1 MIDARMKYTSKYRP
15 LFDHLHLAQTD
26 EVTLTFDEI
35 ENLLGVPLPASAH
48 GRAWW
53 SNRGRGSLQ
62 AAAWLDAGYRVH
74 DLDVTLGRV
83 VFRRLQRQYSVRR
96 VGDTVM
102 WDGEL
107 VHALRDHMGVSQ
119 TQLAEILGVRQQTVS
134 EWENDVYTP
143 TRASSKFL
151 TLIAERAGF
160 SFGEGADTPGEPAQ
174 ATADRSAP

>member
-1 MIDARMKYTSKYRP
+1 MKYTSKYRP
-15 LFDHLHLAQTD
+15 LFEHLRAAQAD
-26 EVTLTFDEI
+26 EVTLTFEDI
-35 ENLLGVPLPASAH
+35 EALLGVALPASAQSR
-48 GRAWW
+48 GWW

-74 DLDVTLGRV
+74 DIDVDGQRV
-83 VFRRLQRQYSVRR
+83 VFRRLQRQYTVRR
-96 VGDTVM
+96 VGDTIM

-119 TQLAEILGVRQQTVS
+119 AQLAEVLGVRQQTVS

-151 TLIAERAGF
+151 TLVAERAGF
-160 SFGEGADTPGEPAQ
+160 TFGEAAPAPASNSNQ
-174 ATADRSAP
+174 TET

>member
-1 MIDARMKYTSKYRP
+1 MKYSGKYRP
-15 LFDHLHLAQTD
+15 LFDHLQAAPAD
-26 EVTLTFDEI
+26 EVTLTFAGI
-35 ENLLGVPLPASAH
+35 EALLGTSLPASAQSR
-48 GRAWW
+48 GWW

-74 DLDVTLGRV
+74 DVDVVQRQV
-83 VFRRLQRQYSVRR
+83 VFRRLQRHYIVRR
-96 VGDTVM
+96 VGDTIM

-119 TQLAEILGVRQQTVS
+119 AQLAEILGVRQQTVS

-151 TLIAERAGF
+151 TLVAERAGF
-160 SFGEGADTPGEPAQ
+160 TFGEAGDTPGGPAQ
-174 ATADRSAP
+174 VTTDSSAA